1 MRRGASRK
9 DTLKVEATHPKQR
22 KVYDHATV
30 VQIPTASLLRHYL
43 HVFTVT
49 PWSRGRCSRC
59 EGGEGGSR
67 LYDDGDD
74 GWEGTA
80 DDFQMISEFVLT
92 DESHFHID
100 LSNVEKE

>member
-1 MRRGASRK
+1 MRGGGGGA
-9 DTLKVEATHPKQR
+9 T
-22 KVYDHATV
+22 
-30 VQIPTASLLRHYL
+30 
-43 HVFTVT
+43 
-49 PWSRGRCSRC
+49 
-59 EGGEGGSR
+59 R